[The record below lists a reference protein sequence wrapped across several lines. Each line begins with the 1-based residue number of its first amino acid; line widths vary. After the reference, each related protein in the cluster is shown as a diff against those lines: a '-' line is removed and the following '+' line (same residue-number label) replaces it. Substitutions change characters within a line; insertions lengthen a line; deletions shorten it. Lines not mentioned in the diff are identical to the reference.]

1 MAHRVCPWW
10 LGYFLASP
18 VRRWMDGRNPEEF
31 LRSFVRPGMTV
42 LEPGPGMGFFSL
54 PLAKLVGPFGR
65 VVAVDIQPKMLDN
78 LRRRAAKAGLLSR
91 IETRL
96 ARLES
101 LAIEDLATKVD
112 FVLAYAVVH
121 ELPSAETF
129 FREASLALKPG
140 GTLLLVEPAGHVD
153 TSKFSEEL
161 DAARSN
167 SLDLGDQPKMRR
179 NLAAFFTKAS
189 A

>member
-1 MAHRVCPWW
+1 MN
-10 LGYFLASP
+10 
-18 VRRWMDGRNPEEF
+18 GRNPEEF
-31 LRSFVRPGMTV
+31 LRAFVRPGMTV

-54 PLAKLVGPFGR
+54 PLAKLVGPLGR

-96 ARLES
+96 ARPDS
-101 LAIEDLATKVD
+101 LAIEDLATRVD

-121 ELPSAETF
+121 ELPSTETF
-129 FREASLALKPG
+129 FREASSALKPR
-140 GTLLLVEPAGHVD
+140 GT
-153 TSKFSEEL
+153 
-161 DAARSN
+161 ARSN
-167 SLDLGDQPKMRR
+167 SLDLDDLPKMRR